1 MEKLRRHTQCH
12 EDFCHVLIVW
22 FLQHECQLLCNF
34 TNQARIKANK
44 RLKIIFIVLNIGKI
58 NFHTR
63 QNQVSYSL
71 KLQGIELGRVQVI
84 PKTGDKKVLI
94 LQTILMKF
102 MFDPLTI
109 TPIITSRDSID
120 PFLLTV
126 YCVLHLQCR
135 VPIVPYYGRSLLLH
149 NK

>member
-102 MFDPLTI
+102 
-109 TPIITSRDSID
+109 IITVKTKRQ
-120 PFLLTV
+120 LV
-126 YCVLHLQCR
+126 
-135 VPIVPYYGRSLLLH
+135 IVRRHGNRNQDGENNFCEENCY
-149 NK
+149 